1 MNGALADNFR
11 MNIETMLY
19 RFEIYSMIGTELF
32 KACKRYYKFSP
43 NNNKFRCVT
52 IVNGNWYYNVLLLQG
67 DYFFILIYIQT
78 NQQYKLIAVCTYV
91 ISILNNTTATVT
103 SLSLAFTELT
113 R

>member
-19 RFEIYSMIGTELF
+19 RFEIYSMIERLF
-32 KACKRYYKFSP
+32 KACKGII
-43 NNNKFRCVT
+43 NFRQITINLDVT

>member
-52 IVNGNWYYNVLLLQG
+52 IVNV
-67 DYFFILIYIQT
+67 
-78 NQQYKLIAVCTYV
+78 
-91 ISILNNTTATVT
+91 
-103 SLSLAFTELT
+103 
-113 R
+113 